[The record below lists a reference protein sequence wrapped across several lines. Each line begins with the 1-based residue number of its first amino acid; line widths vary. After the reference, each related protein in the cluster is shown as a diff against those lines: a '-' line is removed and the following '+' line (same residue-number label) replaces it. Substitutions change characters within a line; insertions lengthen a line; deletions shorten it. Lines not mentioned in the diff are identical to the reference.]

1 MVRCVLPVTPSVQ
14 NRYGTL
20 HGGCVATLVDVVTT
34 AALVTVSD
42 YSGVTLELSASY
54 LNPCAAGDVAEV
66 EARVLK
72 AGGAVAVLS
81 CVITARK
88 SGRAVAHG
96 RHTKYL
102 PRTAVAPQLR
112 AMLAAQEGR
121 TGAAGGDSGVAS
133 ARLSSPA
140 LTSKL

>member
-1 MVRCVLPVTPSVQ
+1 MRAEPGVVRCALPVSASVQ

-20 HGGCVATLVDVVTT
+20 HGGCVATLVDVVST

-54 LNPCAAGDVAEV
+54 LNPCHGGDVAEV

-81 CVITARK
+81 CVITARRT
-88 SGRAVAHG
+88 GRTVATG

-102 PRTAVAPQLR
+102 PRTPVAPQLR
-112 AMLAAQEGR
+112 AMLAAQAQR
-121 TGAAGGDSGVAS
+121 PAPADAAAPR
-133 ARLSSPA
+133 A
-140 LTSKL
+140 KL

>member
-1 MVRCVLPVTPSVQ
+1 VHAEPGVVRCALPVTPAVQ

-20 HGGCVATLVDVVTT
+20 HGGCIATLVDVVST
-34 AALVTVSD
+34 AALVTMSD
-42 YSGVTLELSASY
+42 YSRVTLELSASY
-54 LNPCAAGDVAEV
+54 LNPCHGGDVAEV

-81 CVITARK
+81 CTVTARR
-88 SGRAVAHG
+88 SGRTVATG

-112 AMLAAQEGR
+112 AMLAAQAQGGSTQGGSR
-121 TGAAGGDSGVAS
+121 PAAP
-133 ARLSSPA
+133 R
-140 LTSKL
+140 SKL